1 MKGTKRDRRSRRVP
15 ASHRLML
22 TVYGADGSEMVREIV
37 STVELSQFGARVRGR
52 QQAPPESR
60 GILTQLSSGRRAHVR
75 VAWQEAAAGAPGF
88 VDTGVEVVSGPDYW
102 GISFAEPEPVPV
114 EAAAPPTPL
123 TAQELLDEL
132 NGKAARDG
140 ALGVLETIWCGLV
153 EQLEARKVITREEL
167 ITAVRSVASAKSH
180 ADPAPAAK
188 I

>member
-1 MKGTKRDRRSRRVP
+1 MKTRKDRRSRRIP
-15 ASHRLML
+15 ASYRLMF
-22 TVYGADGSEMVREIV
+22 TVFGPDGSEVVREIV

-52 QQAPPESR
+52 QVAPPESR

-75 VAWQEAAAGAPGF
+75 VAWQDEAVGAPGF
-88 VDTGVEVVSGPDYW
+88 VDTGIEVISGPDYW

-114 EAAAPPTPL
+114 EAATPPTPM
-123 TAQELLDEL
+123 TAQGLLDEL

-167 ITAVRSVASAKSH
+167 IAAVRSVAATKSH
-180 ADPAPAAK
+180 ADPAAAAK
-188 I
+188 N